1 MLPTQPGSFGHFLV
15 GVDSIVADFS
25 ASSSGTSQGLFE
37 SQATSSS
44 PTLRVAL
51 DSGTTISY
59 LPLALVRNIWT
70 YFGVFNDTANSGVG
84 LVDCTLATRSAGLT
98 IDFRFTSTDF
108 GGKQGPVIKVPFRE
122 FVLDNIKSSSSSG
135 GNIDLPPNLG
145 FEQACAFGL
154 LNSGS
159 SLPILGQNF
168 IRSAYVVHDLD
179 HHKIGLA
186 QANLNASSGVTSTNG
201 DGSSSIVEITEGVGI
216 PTSVK
221 GVAFQG
227 GLLGGA
233 NTTGNGESG
242 ATPTGAGGGTVGATG
257 QSGAPTTKHGG
268 VLFMFPW
275 TFVPFTTASMW
286 WTVFG

>member
-1 MLPTQPGSFGHFLV
+1 MLPTQPGNFGHFLV
-15 GVDSIVADFS
+15 GVDSIVANFS

-44 PTLRVAL
+44 PSLRVAL

-84 LVDCTLATRSAGLT
+84 LVDCTLATRSAGVT
-98 IDFRFTSTDF
+98 IDFRFTSTDS

-122 FVLDNIKSSSSSG
+122 FVLDNIMSSSSG
-135 GNIDLPPNLG
+135 GDINLPPNLG

-154 LNSGS
+154 LDSGS

-186 QANLNASSGVTSTNG
+186 QANLNASSSVTSTNG
-201 DGSSSIVEITEGVGI
+201 DGGSSIVEITEGVGI

-227 GLLGGA
+227 GLLSGA

-242 ATPTGAGGGTVGATG
+242 TTPTSAGGGTAGATG
-257 QSGAPTTKHGG
+257 KSGAPTTKHSGF
-268 VLFMFPW
+268 LFMFSW
-275 TFVPFTTASMW
+275 AFVLFTTTSMW
-286 WTVFG
+286 WTVFS